1 MTRQLGFQEVI
12 GGALDYYTSNIYTSM
27 PAVVVSVDL
36 QNMRAVVQPTIN
48 MRDESGDENV
58 KRPTILNVPIQMP
71 ITDKGGLS
79 FPIGSGCPVLLVWS
93 MRGLDAWKRGNGLP
107 DKPTDTRKFDIR
119 DCVAIPSIFPQSLSK
134 NSPSSRSNSHSP
146 EDVVLVHNIGSG
158 SEVEIRL
165 KPNGDVE
172 INSPTK
178 VIVNCEDAEINSSS
192 STKVRTGD
200 FSVESSSFTVNTGTY
215 AISATGTATQT
226 GTFSHQGQMNITGD
240 INLNGKS
247 VNEHS
252 HKGVIA
258 GGDDTAPFNA

>member
-12 GGALDYYTSNIYTSM
+12 GGAFDYYTSNIYTSM
-27 PAVVVSVDL
+27 PAMVVSVDL
-36 QNMRAVVQPTIN
+36 PNMRAVVQPTVN

-58 KRPTILNVPIQMP
+58 KRPTIINVPIQMP

-79 FPIGSGCPVLLVWS
+79 FPIGSGCPVLLIWS
-93 MRGLDAWKRGNGLP
+93 MRGLDTWKRGNGLP

-172 INSPTK
+172 VNSPTK
-178 VIVNCEDAEINSSS
+178 VIVNCEDAEINSST
-192 STKVRTGD
+192 STKVTTGD

-247 VNEHS
+247 VDEHR
-252 HKGVIA
+252 HAGVVA